1 MSGLHQVGRTTEAD
15 WESDPSTEREIGE
28 ILELL
33 PADVCQELNGG
44 SIDPHDPA
52 FLEGLADH
60 VARLALADP
69 KRGRQVLSKLI
80 RLKKRIRR
88 DLREGG
94 SEVLES
100 ATVTRAAPRVGR
112 NDPCPCGSGR
122 KFKQCCRRG

>member
-1 MSGLHQVGRTTEAD
+1 MPGLHQLRRTAGAD
-15 WESDPSTEREIGE
+15 WESDPSTERAVSE
-28 ILELL
+28 ILDLL

-44 SIDPHDPA
+44 AIDPHDPA
-52 FLEGLADH
+52 FLDGLTDH

-80 RLKKRIRR
+80 RLKKQIRR

-94 SEVLES
+94 SELGES
-100 ATVTRAAPRVGR
+100 TTVTRQAPRVGR

>member
-1 MSGLHQVGRTTEAD
+1 MSGLHQVRRVTEAD
-15 WESDPSTEREIGE
+15 WESNPSIERQIGE

-52 FLEGLADH
+52 FLDGLSDH
-60 VARLALADP
+60 VARLAIADP
-69 KRGRQVLSKLI
+69 KRGRQMLSKLI

-88 DLREGG
+88 DLREAGAELG
-94 SEVLES
+94 ES
-100 ATVTRAAPRVGR
+100 ATITREAPRVGR
-112 NDPCPCGSGR
+112 NEPCPCGSGR